1 MRLIVDSDS
10 KDFEHGYHMGVD
22 ALEEISKAT
31 KAGDAQHEP
40 LVMVGQ
46 AYSNYRMCLSKLRWS
61 WERVRNDSSRR
72 QLCT

>member
-1 MRLIVDSDS
+1 MTELVRLIVDSDS

-40 LVMVGQ
+40 LVMVGLLTVIIEC
-46 AYSNYRMCLSKLRWS
+46 AYLRGAS
-61 WERVRNDSSRR
+61 PETVT
-72 QLCT
+72 QLIAVA

>member
-1 MRLIVDSDS
+1 MTELVRLIVDSDS

-40 LVMVGQ
+40 LVIRA
-46 AYSNYRMCLSKLRWS
+46 AYSNYRMCLSKLR
-61 WERVRNDSSRR
+61 
-72 QLCT
+72 